1 MWEVGAGRAARSA
14 ALRPEDAH
22 QGVAGVSKF
31 LRIVWFVVALL
42 CARGAAADT
51 PLTLAG
57 KVIDEN
63 GLPVSNVQVKLE
75 GSGQRIA
82 AAISDDGGLFSIPN
96 LSPGDYSMHMEKVG
110 FFILNAQAIHLAAG
124 ATEFT
129 FTLNHAEEVKEK
141 VDVVADPNRIEPES
155 TEQSATLTSPEIF
168 YIPVPS
174 SHDLTQSLVAL
185 PLVLRDAVDVIHVA
199 GARSTESLFLM
210 DGFEVGSPVDDSL
223 TMRLIVDTVRSAEVH
238 TGRFGAEYAHPGA
251 ALLSFETPEGDNHWR
266 FNATDFIPGIN
277 VQEGTQLGN
286 YYPRITFSGPIV
298 KDHFWFLQSFD
309 IVHTLA
315 VQKDITEGPNTS
327 ENWGGDSFSRLLW
340 NVTSHDSLHVSF
352 LYNNESNVNAG
363 LDALHPQSTTT
374 DNSNNR
380 LFGSVKNQLWLGH
393 TLFEVGFAEDRTYGD
408 SNPQGDANYIL
419 LVNGTQGNYYLSSEQ
434 KSRRHQVFADA
445 IHPSLEWHGTHT
457 LSGGVNFAVVEVIQ
471 YGDRGEIE
479 ALDASQRPV
488 RTTTFLGNPLWDL
501 TNYLAGGFFQDNW
514 VINSHWVVQAG
525 ARGDWDQLVHA
536 MMAEPRASANYLPFS
551 DGSAKFSVG
560 WGLYN
565 IPLNM
570 EVFGQALDQ
579 WQVDTLYSY
588 CIPPQASCTCNP
600 PRPSCTTTT
609 GPATSKFV
617 LPPGGLQQPYFDI
630 ASAGWQQR
638 FGRNTIVSVEL
649 LARNGHHGLAYATA
663 APGQIGSDFVLQ
675 TSRRDKY
682 RAATVSARHSFSNG
696 ANIFGSY
703 THSKANTDQDL
714 DPVLG
719 QLYFAAQQGGPLSW
733 DAPNRALSWGTFP
746 TKIWG
751 IDLAYFFEYRT
762 GYPFSSIN
770 QQQFLVG
777 APNDRRFPDY
787 ASLNLSLEKKFRFG
801 KYLFAVRGAVIN
813 VADRQNPD
821 VVVNNVDAVGVT
833 PGYLTFEGGQGRAF
847 TGRLRFLGRL

>member
-1 MWEVGAGRAARSA
+1 MR
-14 ALRPEDAH
+14 
-22 QGVAGVSKF
+22 KF
-31 LRIVWFVVALL
+31 LRIVSFVAALL
-42 CARGAAADT
+42 CAGGAAADT
-51 PLTLAG
+51 PLTLTG
-57 KVIDEN
+57 RVVDEN
-63 GLPVSNVQVKLE
+63 GLPVPNVQVKLE
-75 GSGQRIA
+75 GSNQPVA
-82 AAISDDGGLFSIPN
+82 ATTTDDAGLFSLPS
-96 LSPGDYSMHMEKVG
+96 LSPGAYSVHMEKVG
-110 FFILNAQAIHLAAG
+110 FFVLQGQTIQLASG
-124 ATEFT
+124 STEFT

-155 TEQSATLTSPEIF
+155 TQQSATLTSPEIF
-168 YIPVPS
+168 FIPVPS

-185 PLVLRDAVDVIHVA
+185 PSVLRDAQDILHVA
-199 GARSTESLFLM
+199 GARSTDSQFLM
-210 DGFEVGSPVDDSL
+210 DGFEVGSPVDNSL
-223 TMRLIVDTVRSAEVH
+223 TMRLIVDTVRSAEVQ

-251 ALLSFETPEGDNHWR
+251 ALLSFETPEGDDHWR

-277 VQEGTQLGN
+277 VQEGTHLGN

-298 KDHFWFLQSFD
+298 KDNFWFLQSFSVD
-309 IVHTLA
+309 HTLA

-340 NVTSHDSLHVSF
+340 NVTSKDSLHVTF
-352 LYNNESNVNAG
+352 LYNNESDVNAG
-363 LDALHPQSTTT
+363 LDALHPQPTTT

-408 SNPQGDANYIL
+408 SNPQGEANYIL
-419 LVNGTQGNYYLSSEQ
+419 LVNGAEGNYYLSSEQ

-457 LSGGVNFAVVEVIQ
+457 LSGGVNFAIVELIQ

-479 ALDASQRPV
+479 ALDASQRLV
-488 RTTTFLGNPLWDL
+488 RTTTFVGNELWDL
-501 TNYLAGGFFQDNW
+501 TNYTAGGFFQDNW
-514 VINSHWVVQAG
+514 VINPHWVVQAG

-536 MMAEPRASANYLPFS
+536 IMPEPQASANYLPFS
-551 DGSAKFSVG
+551 DGQAKFSVG
-560 WGLYN
+560 WGRYN
-565 IPLNM
+565 TPLNM
-570 EVFGQALDQ
+570 EVIGQTLDQ

-588 CIPPQASCTCNP
+588 TGTCNP
-600 PRPSCTTTT
+600 PQPSCTTTT

-617 LPPGGLQQPYFDI
+617 MPAGGLQQPYFDI
-630 ASAGWQQR
+630 TSAGWQQR
-638 FGRNTIVSVEL
+638 FGRNTIVSLEL
-649 LARNGHHGLAYATA
+649 LARNGNHGLVYETA
-663 APGQIGSDFVLQ
+663 SPGEIGSNFVLQ
-675 TSRRDKY
+675 TARRDKY
-682 RAATVSARHSFSNG
+682 RAATISARHSFLNG
-696 ANIFGSY
+696 ASIFGSY
-703 THSKANTDQDL
+703 TRSKANTDQDL

-719 QLYFAAQQGGPLSW
+719 QLYFAPQQGGPLSW

-746 TKIWG
+746 THIWG
-751 IDLAYFFEYRT
+751 IDFAYFFEYRT

-777 APNDRRFPDY
+777 APNDQRFSDY

-801 KYLFAVRGAVIN
+801 KYLFAVRGSVIN